1 MRGAPRGESQ
11 IPRKGSVQQ
20 SLVINMHK
28 ATFMMGSLFPIAR
41 ANNRRSSVAR
51 GWHGACFSPPRHRR
65 KPTVKSREAG
75 SKEPIFDVLTPPS
88 ASARPSWSQQART
101 RSPSPREHRA
111 RQSETAVAQRTRRW
125 RKTARLAVEVGRQ
138 LPRSTEQRGGKAAG
152 ELPGCV
158 SVPGGGARVWQR
170 KLQDDGTTGPQGAA
184 TRSGT
189 ARRGDNRAGGDSLPA
204 WTARTARCLRSV
216 QRQRLSA
223 EGKLRR
229 AGQAPRGSASF
240 GWW

>member
-1 MRGAPRGESQ
+1 MH
-11 IPRKGSVQQ
+11 SVAM
-20 SLVINMHK
+20 L
-28 ATFMMGSLFPIAR
+28 MGTAFPVHGV
-41 ANNRRSSVAR
+41 NNRRLSVAGR
-51 GWHGACFSPPRHRR
+51 WHGVCLSPPRHRR

-88 ASARPSWSQQART
+88 ARARPSWSQQARK

-111 RQSETAVAQRTRRW
+111 RQSERTVAQRTRRW
-125 RKTARLAVEVGRQ
+125 RKTARLAVEVRRQ
-138 LPRSTEQRGGKAAG
+138 LPTETEQRGGKAAG
-152 ELPGCV
+152 ELSRRV
-158 SVPGGGARVWQR
+158 SVPDGGARVWQR

-184 TRSGT
+184 TRSST
-189 ARRGDNRAGGDSLPA
+189 ARQGDSRAGGESLPA
-204 WTARTARCLRSV
+204 KATRTARCTTSKR
-216 QRQRLSA
+216 RRLSA